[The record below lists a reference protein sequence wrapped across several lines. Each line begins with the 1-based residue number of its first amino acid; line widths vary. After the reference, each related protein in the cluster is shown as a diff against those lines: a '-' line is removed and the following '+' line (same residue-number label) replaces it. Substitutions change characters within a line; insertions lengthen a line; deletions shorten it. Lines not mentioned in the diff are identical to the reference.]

1 MNMRVVGGR
10 AVIVAVGE
18 RDAVCGL
25 VWESG
30 SELRDLN
37 LAAPSRTA
45 VRGGAVPHI
54 VLTGAV
60 VHPRDMDFAGLAALD
75 RWKERPCAH
84 KRPAD
89 CDARRPA
96 GAPVLRR
103 SIPDAARAAV
113 SRS

>member
-1 MNMRVVGGR
+1 PLLSSTLFPYTTLFRSRPVVTWTFAPCKMNMSAVPGH

-18 RDAVCGL
+18 RETVCGL

-54 VLTGAV
+54 VLT
-60 VHPRDMDFAGLAALD
+60 D
-75 RWKERPCAH
+75 RKSTRLNSSH
-84 KRPAD
+84 D
-89 CDARRPA
+89 QI
-96 GAPVLRR
+96 
-103 SIPDAARAAV
+103 S
-113 SRS
+113 